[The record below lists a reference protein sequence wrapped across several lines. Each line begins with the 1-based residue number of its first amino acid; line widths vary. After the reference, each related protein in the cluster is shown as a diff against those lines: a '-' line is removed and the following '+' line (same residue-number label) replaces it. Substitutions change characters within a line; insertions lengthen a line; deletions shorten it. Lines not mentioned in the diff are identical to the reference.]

1 MVFGLCGVWPGVQLC
16 NLDMMFSACT
26 KISYKAPWGCGVC
39 RSRGLPGCQGPPR
52 FIVSCFFCSSLSWLV
67 QGRCFRSEWLL
78 ECRVFLSV
86 PTSWCWRL
94 NGALWVGDK
103 EAGSQ
108 SAVQKRQGL
117 FVCFSKDLDSAAWGA
132 GMDCSWVAGHAK
144 SFRLLK

>member
-1 MVFGLCGVWPGVQLC
+1 MVFGLCSVWPGVQLC

-39 RSRGLPGCQGPPR
+39 RSRGLPGCQGPPG
-52 FIVSCFFCSSLSWLV
+52 FIVSCFFCSSLPWLV

-78 ECRVFLSV
+78 GCRVFLSV

-94 NGALWVGDK
+94 NGAAWVGGK

-117 FVCFSKDLDSAAWGA
+117 FVCLFFQKILILQRGELVWTVAGLLVMPKVLDS
-132 GMDCSWVAGHAK
+132 
-144 SFRLLK
+144 